1 MSQSAHEYGFAT
13 RGANVRATMHA
24 GTREVHSAREGKG
37 GAERCSADSDD
48 KASADQYLVT
58 AGTVARRAKVW
69 ALGATVLLA
78 PFLATLS
85 LR

>member
-48 KASADQYLVT
+48 GVCRLQSSRPWRENVRSELP
-58 AGTVARRAKVW
+58 GERATNEK
-69 ALGATVLLA
+69 G
-78 PFLATLS
+78 PISRFPI
-85 LR
+85 